1 MKKSILLLI
10 AAVSAIGSFAKVG
23 DTFTSGNINYK
34 VVRENETAKVV
45 VVTSPQSS
53 EITLATVPSTVINGG
68 TVYTVTGI
76 SHKAFEGCAA
86 LKTVSLPA
94 SLTWVGA
101 YSFDGCTSL
110 AQVIIPSSV
119 TTIGRQAFAD
129 CTSLSKV
136 TLNGSIERMG
146 DDVFLGC
153 TSLQSIIIPQ
163 NISNI
168 GGGMFEQCDNLSSV
182 TMGEGITNVGDYAFA
197 KCSMKDIAISVGVEQ
212 IGDGAF
218 AYNDELAGINI
229 PNSVERIGS
238 AVFLGCPQLTHV
250 TLPTWLTSLGYG
262 EEGGLVDGC
271 DAMTEITIPAYVENV
286 GDLAQHPASLTSVFV
301 MGNRIPTGLSTLP
314 QTNAKGEP
322 ITIYVKKSVFEAKY
336 PDGEWLGHAVSC
348 RIPVTMTN
356 AKGNGVKYKTLCRD
370 FDIDLSETNNT
381 LEDGV
386 GRLSAYLAPAADE
399 GLGIVFMEEINY
411 IPSRLKANEEG
422 YRGQD
427 EYVGIVLRGTP
438 GATYYYQ
445 MGENDYTQGIGQ
457 WLLEDATA
465 AANTSP
471 WNGNLMRGANDV
483 KLVDVTET
491 DPQSGQT
498 FKNYG
503 LSNNAFHIYSKAGW
517 LGYGKAYLSVPQ
529 SMSAANIT
537 MTFTD
542 ADGSTDSI
550 DFQEFIDNCDDGST
564 YDLSGKRVGE
574 DHKGIVIQNGKKR
587 VK

>member
-10 AAVSAIGSFAKVG
+10 AAVSTMGSFAKVG

-34 VVRENETAKVV
+34 VVCENESSNEV
-45 VVTSPQSS
+45 VVTSPLSTEISTATIPSS
-53 EITLATVPSTVINGG
+53 TANGG
-68 TVYTVTGI
+68 TTYKVTGI
-76 SHKAFEGCAA
+76 NHKAFENCAN
-86 LKTVSLPA
+86 LKTVSMP
-94 SLTWVGA
+94 STITWIGA
-101 YSFDGCTSL
+101 YSFDNCTSL
-110 AQVIIPSSV
+110 AQISIPESV
-119 TTIGRQAFAD
+119 KSIGRQAFSG
-129 CTSLSKV
+129 CTSLTKV
-136 TLNGSIERMG
+136 TLNGNIEWMG

-153 TSLQSIIIPQ
+153 SALQSVTIPQ

-182 TMGEGITNVGDYAFA
+182 TMGESITNVGDYAFA
-197 KCSMKDIAISVGVEQ
+197 KCSMKDITIPVGVKQ

-218 AYNDELAGINI
+218 AYNDILATVSI
-229 PNSVERIGS
+229 PNSVERFGS
-238 AVFLGCPQLTHV
+238 AAFSGCQQLTHV
-250 TLPTWLTSLGYG
+250 TLPSWLTSLGYG
-262 EEGGLVDGC
+262 EEGGLIDGC
-271 DAMTEITIPAYVENV
+271 DEMTEITIPAYVENV
-286 GDLAQHPASLTSVFV
+286 GDIALHPTSLVSVFV
-301 MGNRIPTGLSTLP
+301 MGDRIPVGLATLP
-314 QTNAKGEP
+314 TTNANGEL
-322 ITIYVKKSVFEAKY
+322 ITIYVKKSVFDEKY
-336 PDGEWLGHAVSC
+336 SSGEWLGHTVNY
-348 RIPVTMTN
+348 RIPITMTN

-370 FDIDLSETNNT
+370 FDIDLSYTN
-381 LEDGV
+381 ED
-386 GRLSAYLAPAADE
+386 LSEGTSNLRAYLAPAADE

-411 IPSRLKANEEG
+411 IPSRIKANEEG
-422 YRGQD
+422 FQGED

-445 MGENDYTQGIGQ
+445 MGENDYTQGVGQ

-465 AANTSP
+465 AVNRSP
-471 WNGNLMRGANDV
+471 WNNNLMRGANDV
-483 KLVDVTET
+483 KLVNVTET

-529 SMSAANIT
+529 NMSAANIT

-550 DFQEFIDNCDDGST
+550 ELQNFIDNCDEGNT
-564 YDLSGKRVGE
+564 YDLSGKRVGGE
-574 DHKGIVIQNGKKR
+574 HKGIIIQYGKKR